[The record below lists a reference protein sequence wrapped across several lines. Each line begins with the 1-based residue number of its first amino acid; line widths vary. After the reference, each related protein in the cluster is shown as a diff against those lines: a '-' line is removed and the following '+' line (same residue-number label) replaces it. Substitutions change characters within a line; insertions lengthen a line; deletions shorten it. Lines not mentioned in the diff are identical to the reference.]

1 MTDKLDLGFVLAN
14 ARKVPRDY
22 FKSSLLL
29 QAGDPGGWT
38 SRSREE
44 GTGLM
49 KTTTLGGEEVPT
61 GGMLRARGYVVFPMN
76 DDGRGQRRMLVA
88 VGPEGGW
95 EEPY

>member
-1 MTDKLDLGFVLAN
+1 M
-14 ARKVPRDY
+14 R
-22 FKSSLLL
+22 
-29 QAGDPGGWT
+29 
-38 SRSREE
+38 
-44 GTGLM
+44 LM
-49 KTTTLGGEEVPT
+49 KTTTSGGEEVST